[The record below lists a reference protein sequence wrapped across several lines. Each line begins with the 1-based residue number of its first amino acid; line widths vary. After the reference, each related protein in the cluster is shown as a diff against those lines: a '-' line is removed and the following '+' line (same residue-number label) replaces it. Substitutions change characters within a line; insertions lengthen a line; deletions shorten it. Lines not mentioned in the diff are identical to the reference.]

1 MKHLISKAVRL
12 EIRRTD
18 FISAQLNQ
26 PVLIV
31 VKHQLPKYHQAVNCS
46 GRGTAFILKTHR
58 DEFYSLLKTI
68 FFSSTE
74 YFIFTF
80 TNVTKTAYFISDY
93 NDELREFLFC
103 RHCLHHPKFLSK
115 FQFWKMHNLRKLN
128 KPKYLH
134 IDKGKPDFTQPLI
147 F

>member
-58 DEFYSLLKTI
+58 DEFYSLLKII
-68 FFSSTE
+68 FFPAQ
-74 YFIFTF
+74 
-80 TNVTKTAYFISDY
+80 NIS
-93 NDELREFLFC
+93 FLLLLMLQ
-103 RHCLHHPKFLSK
+103 R
-115 FQFWKMHNLRKLN
+115 
-128 KPKYLH
+128 LH
-134 IDKGKPDFTQPLI
+134 ILSATTMMNLESFFSVVIVFITPNFSPNFNFGKCIT
-147 F
+147 